1 MSAKAFAIRPAR
13 AADVPAICA
22 IYRREVLERAA
33 TFELTPPDEAEM
45 LARMRGIQ
53 DGGFPYLAA
62 EMRTGGTGEEGGT
75 MGGTGGTGEFAGYAY
90 AAPFRSRP
98 AYRFAVEDSIY
109 IAPAFQRRGIGLAL
123 LTALMTECE
132 RLGFRQMT
140 AVISDPENCGSVR
153 FHERAGF
160 RQAGVLENIGW
171 KFDRWIDA
179 VLMTKALGPG
189 ASSPPEEIRRTDC

>member
-45 LARMRGIQ
+45 TARMRGTL

-62 EMRTGGTGEEGGT
+62 EAEGAV
-75 MGGTGGTGEFAGYAY
+75 AGYAY
-90 AAPFRSRP
+90 AAAFRSRP

-132 RLGFRQMT
+132 RRGFRQMT

-160 RQAGVLENIGW
+160 RQAGVLENVGW
-171 KFDRWIDA
+171 KFGRWIDA
-179 VLMTKALGPG
+179 VLMTRALGAG
-189 ASSPPEEIRRTDC
+189 ASTPPEEIRKGAC